1 MLPSQLEPS
10 DDCAN
15 MNVCLKK
22 QDAFPISFLFELHL
36 GTAQMGQMQSDRK
49 GGEHVTCLL
58 AGAHHTMAHLMAFE
72 LKWIVDAKVTGG
84 ER

>member
-36 GTAQMGQMQSDRK
+36 GTERPDG
-49 GGEHVTCLL
+49 T
-58 AGAHHTMAHLMAFE
+58 
-72 LKWIVDAKVTGG
+72 DAK
-84 ER
+84 

>member
-1 MLPSQLEPS
+1 MFVRRNKILFPFPSLDS
-10 DDCAN
+10 
-15 MNVCLKK
+15 
-22 QDAFPISFLFELHL
+22 LFELHL
-36 GTAQMGQMQSDRK
+36 GTGQMGQMQSDRE

-72 LKWIVDAKVTGG
+72 LKWIVATKVTGD